1 MRRNAMKLPRRKF
14 FRLAAGVTALPALP
28 RIARAQIYP
37 TRPIRVIIPFPPG
50 GSYDAI
56 GRPWADRMKAL
67 LGTVVVENQGGASG
81 TLGAATVARAQ
92 PDGHTLLLAGSG
104 QLGVYK
110 VMATRPA
117 YDPINDLRPITV
129 AAVTCYAIAVHP
141 SVPAKNLMELV
152 AYAKTNPRKLSFGSA
167 GAGGMNHLSGELF
180 KTLTK
185 TDIQHVPYR
194 GAGPAIADALS
205 GQIPIV
211 VPATNGQLIEF
222 HRSGKLRV
230 LAVASPNRLIGAPE
244 IPTGIEAGVPD
255 WIVQNYI
262 ALVAPAGTP
271 ETIVERLNEATRIAF
286 ADEKLQQQF
295 IASGFEPPPD
305 RSPDVVRRWVDEEI
319 VRWTPIVK
327 ALGLTL
333 D

>member
-1 MRRNAMKLPRRKF
+1 MANRR
-14 FRLAAGVTALPALP
+14 T
-28 RIARAQIYP
+28 
-37 TRPIRVIIPFPPG
+37 
-50 GSYDAI
+50 
-56 GRPWADRMKAL
+56 
-67 LGTVVVENQGGASG
+67 
-81 TLGAATVARAQ
+81 
-92 PDGHTLLLAGSG
+92 
-104 QLGVYK
+104 
-110 VMATRPA
+110 
-117 YDPINDLRPITV
+117 YDPIEDLRPITV

-141 SVPAKNLMELV
+141 SVPARTSWSLW
-152 AYAKTNPRKLSFGSA
+152 P
-167 GAGGMNHLSGELF
+167 ELF

-194 GAGPAIADALS
+194 GAGPAIAAALS

-222 HRSGKLRV
+222 HRSGKMRV
-230 LAVASPNRLIGAPE
+230 LAVASPSRLIGAPE
-244 IPTGIEAGVPD
+244 IPTGIEAGVPG

-271 ETIVERLNEATRIAF
+271 ETIAERLNEATRMAF

-295 IASGFEPPPD
+295 ITSGFEPPPD

-319 VRWTPIVK
+319 ARWTPIVK

>member
-1 MRRNAMKLPRRKF
+1 MKLPRRQF
-14 FRLAAGVTALPALP
+14 LYLVAGASVLPALP
-28 RIARAQIYP
+28 RVARAQTYP
-37 TRPIRVIIPFPPG
+37 TRPIRLIIPFPPG

-56 GRPWADRMKAL
+56 GRPWADRMKAS

-81 TLGAATVARAQ
+81 TLGAAAVARSQ

-110 VMATRPA
+110 VMANRPT
-117 YDPINDLRPITV
+117 YDPIKDLRPITV

-141 SVPAKNLMELV
+141 SVPARNLVELV
-152 AYAKTNPRKLSFGSA
+152 AYAKTNPGKLSFGSA

-230 LAVASPNRLIGAPE
+230 LAVASPQRLIGAPE
-244 IPTGIEAGVPD
+244 IPTGIEAGVPG

-262 ALVAPAGTP
+262 ALVAPTGTP
-271 ETIVERLNEATRIAF
+271 ETIVERLHETTRMAF

-295 IASGFEPPPD
+295 IASGFEPPSD
-305 RSPDVVRRWVDEEI
+305 RSPDAVRRWVDEEI
-319 VRWTPIVK
+319 ARWSPIVK